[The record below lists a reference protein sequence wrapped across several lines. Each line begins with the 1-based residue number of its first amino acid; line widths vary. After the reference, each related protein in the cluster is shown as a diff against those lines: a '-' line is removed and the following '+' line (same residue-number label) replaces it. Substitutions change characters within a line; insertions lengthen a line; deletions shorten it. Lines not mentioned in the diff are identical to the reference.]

1 MRIIAGEFKGRR
13 ILFRVAQSDIEAY
26 ASEKIDLDTLKKRVA
41 ITEM

>member
-13 ILFRVAQSDIEAY
+13 ILFRVTKRDIEAY
-26 ASEKIDLDTLKKRVA
+26 ASQKIDLDTFKKRVV